1 MDIVMLAAGTSSRMS
16 RTNKMLLPYKGMS
29 LVTHCCLNALEFLQG
44 FSLDNDEACHLI
56 VVTGYRRRSVEKALE
71 PCRTF
76 IGRTT
81 ARLEMILVNNQDYR
95 KGQFSSTKVGV
106 DQVQEDSAFFISL
119 ADMPLIEPAHYST
132 LVPLLGKHDAVRPYS
147 AEKKD
152 RVPGHPVLHAYGLKK
167 TILQCPD
174 DWTVSRILKNS
185 DVLEP
190 SFEDSSWSTDIDS
203 VSDYQNLSIP
213 SQSPAVRVEPKG

>member
-1 MDIVMLAAGTSSRMS
+1 MDIVMLAAGTSSRMG

-44 FSLDNDEACHLI
+44 FSLDNDKACHLI

-76 IGRTT
+76 IGKTT

-152 RVPGHPVLHAYGLKK
+152 RVPGHPVLHAYGLKE

-203 VSDYQNLSIP
+203 VSDYQNLSRP
-213 SQSPAVRVEPKG
+213 SQSPAVREEPKG